1 MKLRICS
8 LFILTVLLAG
18 CGGTGST
25 TKTKK
30 PRVNRS
36 IITYEEI
43 QTINVTNAYEIVK
56 RLRPD
61 LLNKDQKQM
70 PNLSDGGVTDFNFAV
85 LIYLNGSRFGEK
97 TSLRNIEYNRV
108 KEIRYYDPDE
118 SVFKFGSNARGGVFD
133 VITVD
138 IQ

>member
-1 MKLRICS
+1 MKIRILS
-8 LFILTVLLAG
+8 LLIFTAFFAG

-36 IITYEEI
+36 IVTYEEI
-43 QTINVTNAYEIVK
+43 QTVNVTNAYEILE

-61 LLNKDQKQM
+61 LLKKDEKPM
-70 PNLSDGGVTDFNFAV
+70 SNLSDGGVTDFNFAV
-85 LIYLNGSRFGEK
+85 LIYLNGQRYGEK
-97 TSLRNIEYNRV
+97 NTLRNINSARV
-108 KEIRYYDPDE
+108 KEIRYYDEDE

-133 VITVD
+133 VITTD
-138 IQ
+138 Q